1 MKFLLGAHLTMTAV
15 EAILKSD
22 DLQEFVKNGSTFNI
36 SPLEFKPGYSDHL
49 TWKRPRIVHTHLKYN
64 MLPLEISQNKGKV
77 IHVMRNPADVAVS
90 YYHFALKNVLM
101 GPFTGTWNAFF
112 EAYMAGRVGLGKW
125 DEHVANWLKY
135 RGESN
140 VLFIKYEDFLR
151 EPKKMISKIAKFFDK
166 MLTDDKIKQ
175 VTEIIS
181 FQTMKSNPKLNPTHE
196 TVKGDILRKG
206 IIGDWLNYFT
216 PEQKDKLDQMY
227 NKFTA
232 ETGEEFCFK

>member
-1 MKFLLGAHLTMTAV
+1 MTAV
-15 EAILKSD
+15 EAILKSE
-22 DLQEFVKNGSTFNI
+22 DLQEFVKNGSAFNR

-49 TWKRPRIVHTHLKYN
+49 TWERPRIVHTHLKYN

-90 YYHFALKNVLM
+90 YYHFALKNLLM
-101 GPFTGTWNAFF
+101 GPFTGTWGVFF
-112 EAYMAGRVGLGKW
+112 EAYMAGRVGWGKW
-125 DEHVANWLKY
+125 EEHVADWLKY

-140 VLFIKYEDFLR
+140 VLFIKYEDFLK
-151 EPKKMISKIAKFFDK
+151 EPKKMISNIAKFFGR
-166 MLTDDKIKQ
+166 MLTDDKMKE

-196 TVKGDILRKG
+196 TVKGEFLRKG
-206 IIGDWLNYFT
+206 VIGDWLNYFT
-216 PEQKDKLDQMY
+216 PEQKDKMDQMY
-227 NKFTA
+227 NKFKE